1 MSVVI
6 RKKKHHHH
14 VVFYTCL
21 VFAVVGVVSGWSLTV
36 GKSLVGAVS
45 GMRAEWDGARG
56 VVSDL
61 SGKADSAVRN
71 PVSEADAAIKRT
83 LQSREAIDA
92 ITKIMKERIGTQQK

>member
-1 MSVVI
+1 M
-6 RKKKHHHH
+6 
-14 VVFYTCL
+14 VFYTCL
-21 VFAVVGVVSGWSLTV
+21 VLAVIGVVSGWSLTV
-36 GKSLVGAVS
+36 GKSLIGAVS
-45 GMRAEWDGARG
+45 GIRGEWDGARG

-92 ITKIMKERIGTQQK
+92 ITKIMKEQIEIPQK